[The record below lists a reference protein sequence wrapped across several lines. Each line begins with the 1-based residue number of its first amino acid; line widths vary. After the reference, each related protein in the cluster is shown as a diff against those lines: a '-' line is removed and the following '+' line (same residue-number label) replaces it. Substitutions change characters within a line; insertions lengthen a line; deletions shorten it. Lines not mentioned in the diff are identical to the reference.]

1 MYPIPPDSQ
10 ALFGKR
16 REEEQ
21 ERNREKKN
29 TATGQKPEYQKEQDA
44 APVTSARC

>member
-21 ERNREKKN
+21 ERNREKN
-29 TATGQKPEYQKEQDA
+29 TATGQKPGH
-44 APVTSARC
+44 